1 MAKIIRANTVNAG
14 IRARYRKRLRALV
27 EEMNRSVI
35 WWVRAAY
42 RQDESKIGQD
52 ENPARKLGR
61 IVGRLFRYWM
71 KRYKERAYQIA
82 EDFINSTS
90 EQTSSSYRQAFKSA
104 GFTVKMDPS
113 RVKNTVVDALIRENV
128 NLIMGIP
135 RKYFGEVEG
144 IVQRSIING
153 RDVSYLV
160 EEIQNR
166 YQKSRKQ
173 ADFIARDQA
182 NKAMQAIRRTE
193 GERLGVKVGIWVHV
207 PGRYYIRHTHKAMD
221 GKPFLISE
229 GMYDSEVRR
238 NVQPGELYLCQC
250 TYRDFVPEFG
260 DEMTPEIQRLLNK
273 EERNTD
279 PNDKMGI
286 GRKGLLLR
294 SNWHEQA

>member
-1 MAKIIRANTVNAG
+1 MAKIIRANKVNAG
-14 IRARYRKRLRALV
+14 IRAKYRRELRRLV

-42 RQDESKIGQD
+42 RKEEPEIVQD

-82 EDFINSTS
+82 DDFISRTE
-90 EQTSSSYRQAFKSA
+90 EQTTSSYRQAFKSA

-135 RKYFGEVEG
+135 QRYFGEVEG

-153 RDVSYLV
+153 RDVGYMV

-166 YQKSRKQ
+166 YQKSKKQ

-229 GMYDSEVRR
+229 GMYDSEVKR
-238 NVQPGELYLCQC
+238 NVTPGELYLCQC

-260 DEMTPEIQRLLNK
+260 DEITPEIQRLLEK
-273 EERNTD
+273 EERKTD
-279 PNDKMGI
+279 PDDRVGI
-286 GRKGLLLR
+286 GRKGRLLGGT
-294 SNWHEQA
+294 WHGNA